1 MRVLCYTIVGDSM
14 NNKFVDLI
22 KSKVNSGELKTKE
35 DILNYIRKIRESAYS
50 SPELMNLLKEAG
62 INLDEQDLNKVTTA
76 VLDYY
81 DRTKEDTTSLNLD
94 GVSQMVIKDEKG
106 FDDKYIKI
114 ENKDGSYTVLEDNM
128 NNKDF
133 VTQFNERQNKSVN
146 LQSNDGVKNKEE
158 IVKEMRKDKLEA
170 NLESTNSI
178 NTRELTPEERREF
191 AAVMKGRKADEINFI
206 VDTKRNIY
214 IDKDTGET
222 YYTYL
227 NNDNKMEV
235 RKVNETTSETISDDV
250 NSIDEKGME
259 TQVMVEAPQDVD
271 MNNLDDYELQYML
284 DNKFNSLTLE
294 QKQTLLAIIER
305 RKEMKSNENTR
316 DLNNEKGYQY
326 TLKFNDPKKQNGY
339 LNLIFLSLVTLLFGI
354 GFILFIVLS

>member
-1 MRVLCYTIVGDSM
+1 M

-35 DILNYIRKIRESAYS
+35 DIINYIRKIRESAYS
-50 SPELMNLLKEAG
+50 NPELMNLLKEAG

-81 DRTKEDTTSLNLD
+81 DKTKADTTSLNLD
-94 GVSQMVIKDEKG
+94 GVSQMTIKDEKG
-106 FDDKYIKI
+106 FDDKYIKV

-128 NNKDF
+128 NDKDF
-133 VTQFNERQNKSVN
+133 VTQFNERQNRSVN

-158 IVKEMRKDKLEA
+158 IVKDMRKDKLEA

-178 NTRELTPEERREF
+178 DTRELTPEERREF
-191 AAVMKGRKADEINFI
+191 AAVMKGRKADGINFI

-235 RKVNETTSETISDDV
+235 RKANEETSETVANDV
-250 NSIDEKGME
+250 NSVDKDG
-259 TQVMVEAPQDVD
+259 VEQQFTVESSQDID
-271 MNNLDDYELQYML
+271 MNSLDDYELQYML
-284 DNKFNSLTLE
+284 DNKFDSLTPE
-294 QKQTLLAIIER
+294 QKQTLLALIER
-305 RKEMKSNENTR
+305 RKEMKPNENSSN
-316 DLNNEKGYQY
+316 LNKEKGYQY
-326 TLKFNDPKKQNGY
+326 TLKLNDPKKQNGY

-354 GFILFIVLS
+354 GFILFITLN

>member
-1 MRVLCYTIVGDSM
+1 M

-22 KSKVNSGELKTKE
+22 KSKVTSGELKTKE
-35 DILNYIRKIRESAYS
+35 EIINYIRKIRESAYS
-50 SPELMNLLKEAG
+50 NPELMQLLKEAG

-76 VLDYY
+76 VLDYF
-81 DRTKEDTTSLNLD
+81 DKAKVDTTSLNLD
-94 GVSQMVIKDEKG
+94 GVSQMTIKDEKG

-114 ENKDGSYTVLEDNM
+114 QNKDGSYTVLEDNM
-128 NNKDF
+128 NDKDF

-158 IVKEMRKDKLEA
+158 IVKDMKKDKLEA

-191 AAVMKGRKADEINFI
+191 AAVMKGRKANEINFI

-235 RKVNETTSETISDDV
+235 RKVDEETSENVV
-250 NSIDEKGME
+250 NDAKSVDKNRIEKQVTVE
-259 TQVMVEAPQDVD
+259 TPQDLD
-271 MNNLDDYELQYML
+271 MNNLDDFELQYVL
-284 DNKFNSLTLE
+284 DNKFDSLTPE
-294 QKQTLLAIIER
+294 QKQTLSVLIER

-316 DLNNEKGYQY
+316 DLSKEKSYQY
-326 TLKFNDPKKQNGY
+326 TLKLNDSKKQNGY
-339 LNLIFLSLVTLLFGI
+339 LDLIFLSLVTLLFGI
-354 GFILFIVLS
+354 GFIITVCLI

>member
-1 MRVLCYTIVGDSM
+1 M

-35 DILNYIRKIRESAYS
+35 DIINYIRKIRESAYS
-50 SPELMNLLKEAG
+50 NPELMNLLKEAG

-81 DRTKEDTTSLNLD
+81 DKTKADTTSLNLD
-94 GVSQMVIKDEKG
+94 GVSQMTIKDEKG
-106 FDDKYIKI
+106 FDDKYIKV

-128 NNKDF
+128 NDKDF
-133 VTQFNERQNKSVN
+133 VTQFNERQNRSVN

-158 IVKEMRKDKLEA
+158 IVKDMRKDKLEA

-178 NTRELTPEERREF
+178 DTRELTPEERREF

-235 RKVNETTSETISDDV
+235 RKANEETSETVANDV
-250 NSIDEKGME
+250 NSVDKDG
-259 TQVMVEAPQDVD
+259 VEQQFTVESSQDID

-284 DNKFNSLTLE
+284 DNKFDSLTPE
-294 QKQTLLAIIER
+294 QKQTLLALIER
-305 RKEMKSNENTR
+305 RKEMKSNENSSN
-316 DLNNEKGYQY
+316 LNKEKGYQY
-326 TLKFNDPKKQNGY
+326 TLKLNDPKKQNGY

-354 GFILFIVLS
+354 GFILFITLN

>member
-1 MRVLCYTIVGDSM
+1 M

-22 KSKVNSGELKTKE
+22 KSKVTSGELKTKE
-35 DILNYIRKIRESAYS
+35 EIINYIRKIRESAYS
-50 SPELMNLLKEAG
+50 NPELMNLLKEAG
-62 INLDEQDLNKVTTA
+62 INLDEQDLNKVTAA

-81 DRTKEDTTSLNLD
+81 DRTKADTTSLNLD
-94 GVSQMVIKDEKG
+94 GVSQMTIKDEKG

-114 ENKDGSYTVLEDNM
+114 ENQDGSYTVLEDNM
-128 NNKDF
+128 NDKDF
-133 VTQFNERQNKSVN
+133 VTQFNERQNESVN

-158 IVKEMRKDKLEA
+158 IVKAMRKDKLEA

-191 AAVMKGRKADEINFI
+191 ATVMRGRNADKINFI

-214 IDKDTGET
+214 INKDTGDT

-235 RKVNETTSETISDDV
+235 RKVNEITSETISNEV
-250 NSIDEKGME
+250 NSVDENGIENQVTVENSQDADME
-259 TQVMVEAPQDVD
+259 A
-271 MNNLDDYELQYML
+271 LDDFELQYML
-284 DNKFNSLTLE
+284 DNKFDSLTPE

-305 RKEMKSNENTR
+305 RKEMKFNENDR
-316 DLNNEKGYQY
+316 DLNKDKGYQY
-326 TLKFNDPKKQNGY
+326 TLKFNDPKKPNGF
-339 LNLIFLSLVTLLFGI
+339 LNLILLSLVTLLFGL
-354 GFILFIVLS
+354 GFILFVTLK

>member
-1 MRVLCYTIVGDSM
+1 M

-22 KSKVNSGELKTKE
+22 KSKVTSGELKTKE
-35 DILNYIRKIRESAYS
+35 EIINYIRKIRESAYS

-81 DRTKEDTTSLNLD
+81 DRTKADTTSLNLD
-94 GVSQMVIKDEKG
+94 GVSQMIIKDEKG
-106 FDDKYIKI
+106 FDDKYIKV

-128 NNKDF
+128 NDKDF
-133 VTQFNERQNKSVN
+133 VTQFNERQNRSVN

-158 IVKEMRKDKLEA
+158 IVKDMRKDKLEA

-178 NTRELTPEERREF
+178 DTRELTPEERREF

-235 RKVNETTSETISDDV
+235 RKANEETSETVANDV
-250 NSIDEKGME
+250 NSVDKDG
-259 TQVMVEAPQDVD
+259 VEQQFNVESSQDID

-284 DNKFNSLTLE
+284 DNKFDSLTPE
-294 QKQTLLAIIER
+294 QRQTLLALIER
-305 RKEMKSNENTR
+305 RKEMKSNENSSN
-316 DLNNEKGYQY
+316 LNKEKGYQY
-326 TLKFNDPKKQNGY
+326 TLKLNDPKKQNGY

-354 GFILFIVLS
+354 GFILFITLN

>member
-1 MRVLCYTIVGDSM
+1 M

-22 KSKVNSGELKTKE
+22 KSKVTSGELKTKE
-35 DILNYIRKIRESAYS
+35 EIINYIRKIRESAYS
-50 SPELMNLLKEAG
+50 NPELMNLLKEAG
-62 INLDEQDLNKVTTA
+62 INLDEQDLNKVTAA

-81 DRTKEDTTSLNLD
+81 DRTKADTTSLNLD
-94 GVSQMVIKDEKG
+94 GVSQMTIKDEKG

-114 ENKDGSYTVLEDNM
+114 ENQDGSYTVLEDNM
-128 NNKDF
+128 NDKDF
-133 VTQFNERQNKSVN
+133 VTQFNERQNESVN

-158 IVKEMRKDKLEA
+158 IVKAMRKDKLEA

-191 AAVMKGRKADEINFI
+191 ATVMRGRNADKINFI

-214 IDKDTGET
+214 IDKDTGDT

-235 RKVNETTSETISDDV
+235 RKVNEITSETISNEV
-250 NSIDEKGME
+250 NSVDENGIENQVTVENSQDADME
-259 TQVMVEAPQDVD
+259 A
-271 MNNLDDYELQYML
+271 LDDFELQYML
-284 DNKFNSLTLE
+284 DNKFDSLTPE

-305 RKEMKSNENTR
+305 RKEMKFNENDR
-316 DLNNEKGYQY
+316 DLNKDKGYQY
-326 TLKFNDPKKQNGY
+326 TLKFNDPKKPNGF
-339 LNLIFLSLVTLLFGI
+339 LNLILLSLVTLLFGL
-354 GFILFIVLS
+354 GFILFVTLK

>member
-1 MRVLCYTIVGDSM
+1 M

-22 KSKVNSGELKTKE
+22 KSKVTSGELKTKE
-35 DILNYIRKIRESAYS
+35 EIINYIRKIRESAYS
-50 SPELMNLLKEAG
+50 NPELMNLLKEAG
-62 INLDEQDLNKVTTA
+62 INLDEQDLNKVTTM

-81 DRTKEDTTSLNLD
+81 DKTKADTTSLNLD
-94 GVSQMVIKDEKG
+94 GVSQMIIKDEKG
-106 FDDKYIKI
+106 FDDKYIKV

-128 NNKDF
+128 NDKDF
-133 VTQFNERQNKSVN
+133 VTQFNERQNRSVN

-158 IVKEMRKDKLEA
+158 IVKDMRKDKLEA

-178 NTRELTPEERREF
+178 DTRELTPEERREF

-235 RKVNETTSETISDDV
+235 RKANEETSETVANDV
-250 NSIDEKGME
+250 NSVDKDG
-259 TQVMVEAPQDVD
+259 VEQQFTVESSQDID

-284 DNKFNSLTLE
+284 DNKFDSLTPE
-294 QKQTLLAIIER
+294 QRQTLLALIER
-305 RKEMKSNENTR
+305 RKEMKSNENSSN
-316 DLNNEKGYQY
+316 LNKEKGYQY
-326 TLKFNDPKKQNGY
+326 TLKLNDPKKQNGY

-354 GFILFIVLS
+354 GFILFITLN

>member
-1 MRVLCYTIVGDSM
+1 MLWYTIIGDSM

-22 KSKVNSGELKTKE
+22 KNKINSGELKTKE
-35 DILNYIRKIRESAYS
+35 EIINYVRKIREIAYNN
-50 SPELMNLLKEAG
+50 PELMQLLKEAG
-62 INLDEQDLNKVTTA
+62 INLNEQDLNKVTTM

-81 DRTKEDTTSLNLD
+81 DKTKVDTSSLNLD
-94 GVSQMVIKDEKG
+94 GVSQMTIKDEKG
-106 FDDKYIKI
+106 FDDKYIKV

-128 NNKDF
+128 NDKDF

-158 IVKEMRKDKLEA
+158 IVKDMRKDKLEA

-191 AAVMKGRKADEINFI
+191 AAVMKGKKAEEINFI

-227 NNDNKMEV
+227 NNDNKIEV
-235 RKVNETTSETISDDV
+235 RKVNETTSETISNDV
-250 NSIDEKGME
+250 NNVDENGIE
-259 TQVMVEAPQDVD
+259 NQVMVENPQDVD
-271 MNNLDDYELQYML
+271 MDNLDDFELQYML
-284 DNKFNSLTLE
+284 DNKFDSLTPE
-294 QKQTLLAIIER
+294 QKQALLAIIER
-305 RKEMKSNENTR
+305 RKEMKSNDNTKNL
-316 DLNNEKGYQY
+316 DKEKGYQY
-326 TLKFNDPKKQNGY
+326 TLKMNDPKQHNGY
-339 LNLIFLSLVTLLFGI
+339 LNLIFLSLITLLFGI
-354 GFILFIVLS
+354 GVILFISLG

>member
-1 MRVLCYTIVGDSM
+1 M

-22 KSKVNSGELKTKE
+22 KSKVTSGELKTKE
-35 DILNYIRKIRESAYS
+35 EIINYIRKIRESAYS
-50 SPELMNLLKEAG
+50 NPELMQLLKEAG

-76 VLDYY
+76 VLDYF
-81 DRTKEDTTSLNLD
+81 DKAKVDTTSLNLD
-94 GVSQMVIKDEKG
+94 GVSQMTIKDEKG

-114 ENKDGSYTVLEDNM
+114 QNKDGSYTVLEDNM
-128 NNKDF
+128 NDKDF

-158 IVKEMRKDKLEA
+158 IVKDMKKDKLEA

-191 AAVMKGRKADEINFI
+191 AAVMKGRKANEINFI

-235 RKVNETTSETISDDV
+235 RKVDEETSENVV
-250 NSIDEKGME
+250 NDANSVDKNRIEKQVTVE
-259 TQVMVEAPQDVD
+259 TPQDLD
-271 MNNLDDYELQYML
+271 MNNLDDFELQYVL
-284 DNKFNSLTLE
+284 DNKFDSLTPE
-294 QKQTLLAIIER
+294 QKQTLSVLIER

-316 DLNNEKGYQY
+316 DLSKEKSYQY
-326 TLKFNDPKKQNGY
+326 TLKLNDSKKQNGY
-339 LNLIFLSLVTLLFGI
+339 LDLIFLSLVTLLFGI
-354 GFILFIVLS
+354 GFIITV

>member
-1 MRVLCYTIVGDSM
+1 M

-35 DILNYIRKIRESAYS
+35 DIINYIRKIRESAYS
-50 SPELMNLLKEAG
+50 NPELMNLLKEAG

-81 DRTKEDTTSLNLD
+81 DKTKADTTSLNLD
-94 GVSQMVIKDEKG
+94 GVSQMTIKDEKG
-106 FDDKYIKI
+106 FDDKYIKV

-128 NNKDF
+128 NDKDF
-133 VTQFNERQNKSVN
+133 VTQFNERQNRSVN

-158 IVKEMRKDKLEA
+158 IVKDMRKDKLEA

-178 NTRELTPEERREF
+178 DTRELTPEERREF

-235 RKVNETTSETISDDV
+235 RKANEETSETVANDV
-250 NSIDEKGME
+250 NSVDKDG
-259 TQVMVEAPQDVD
+259 VEQQFTVESSKDID

-284 DNKFNSLTLE
+284 DNKFDSLTPE
-294 QKQTLLAIIER
+294 QKQTLLALIER
-305 RKEMKSNENTR
+305 RKEMKSNENSSN
-316 DLNNEKGYQY
+316 LNKEKGYQY
-326 TLKFNDPKKQNGY
+326 TLKLNDPKKQNGY

-354 GFILFIVLS
+354 GFILFITLN

>member
-1 MRVLCYTIVGDSM
+1 M

-35 DILNYIRKIRESAYS
+35 EIINYIRKIRESAYS

-62 INLDEQDLNKVTTA
+62 INLEEQDLNKVTTV

-81 DRTKEDTTSLNLD
+81 DRTKVNTTSLNLD
-94 GVSQMVIKDEKG
+94 GVSQMTIKDEKG
-106 FDDKYIKI
+106 FDDKYIKV
-114 ENKDGSYTVLEDNM
+114 ENKDGSYTILEDNM
-128 NNKDF
+128 NDKDF

-158 IVKEMRKDKLEA
+158 IVKDMKSDKIEV
-170 NLESTNSI
+170 NLQSTNNI

-191 AAVMKGRKADEINFI
+191 SAVMKGRNADEINFI

-235 RKVNETTSETISDDV
+235 RKVNETTSETISNDV
-250 NSIDEKGME
+250 NSVDENGME
-259 TQVMVEAPQDVD
+259 QQIAVESPQNVD
-271 MNNLDDYELQYML
+271 MDNLDDYELQYML
-284 DNKFNSLTLE
+284 DNKFDSLTQE
-294 QKQTLLAIIER
+294 QKQTLLALIER
-305 RKEMKSNENTR
+305 RKEMKSNENTKG
-316 DLNNEKGYQY
+316 LSKENGYQY
-326 TLKFNDPKKQNGY
+326 TLKLNDPKKQNGY
-339 LNLIFLSLVTLLFGI
+339 LNLIFLSLVMLLLGI
-354 GFILFIVLS
+354 GFILFVTLN

>member
-1 MRVLCYTIVGDSM
+1 M

-22 KSKVNSGELKTKE
+22 KSKVTSGELKTKE
-35 DILNYIRKIRESAYS
+35 EIINYIRKIRESAYS
-50 SPELMNLLKEAG
+50 NPELMQLLKEAG

-76 VLDYY
+76 VLDYF
-81 DRTKEDTTSLNLD
+81 DKAKVDTTSLNLD
-94 GVSQMVIKDEKG
+94 GVSQMTIKDEKG

-114 ENKDGSYTVLEDNM
+114 QNKDGSYTVLEDNM
-128 NNKDF
+128 NDKDF

-158 IVKEMRKDKLEA
+158 IVKDMKKDKLEA

-191 AAVMKGRKADEINFI
+191 AAVMKGRKANEINFI

-235 RKVNETTSETISDDV
+235 RKVDEETSENVV
-250 NSIDEKGME
+250 NDANSVDKNRIEKQVTVE
-259 TQVMVEAPQDVD
+259 TPQDLD
-271 MNNLDDYELQYML
+271 MNNLDDFELQYVL
-284 DNKFNSLTLE
+284 DNKFDSLTPE
-294 QKQTLLAIIER
+294 QKQTLSVLIER
-305 RKEMKSNENTR
+305 RKEMTSNENTR
-316 DLNNEKGYQY
+316 DLSKEKSYQY
-326 TLKFNDPKKQNGY
+326 TLKLNDPKKQNGY
-339 LNLIFLSLVTLLFGI
+339 LDLIFLSLVTLLFGI
-354 GFILFIVLS
+354 GFIITVCLI

>member
-1 MRVLCYTIVGDSM
+1 M

-22 KSKVNSGELKTKE
+22 KSKVTSGELKTKE
-35 DILNYIRKIRESAYS
+35 EIINYIRKIRESAYS
-50 SPELMNLLKEAG
+50 NPELMQLLKEAG

-76 VLDYY
+76 VLDYF
-81 DRTKEDTTSLNLD
+81 DKAKVDTTSLNLD
-94 GVSQMVIKDEKG
+94 GVSQMTIKDEKG

-114 ENKDGSYTVLEDNM
+114 QNKDGSYTVLEDNM
-128 NNKDF
+128 NDKDF

-146 LQSNDGVKNKEE
+146 LQSNNGVKNKEE
-158 IVKEMRKDKLEA
+158 IVKDMKKDKLEA

-191 AAVMKGRKADEINFI
+191 AAVMKGRKANEINFI

-235 RKVNETTSETISDDV
+235 RKVDEETSENVV
-250 NSIDEKGME
+250 NNAKSVDKNRIEKQVTVE
-259 TQVMVEAPQDVD
+259 TPQDLD
-271 MNNLDDYELQYML
+271 MNNLDDFELQYVL
-284 DNKFNSLTLE
+284 DNKFDSLTPE
-294 QKQTLLAIIER
+294 QKQTLSVLIER

-316 DLNNEKGYQY
+316 DLSKEKSYQY
-326 TLKFNDPKKQNGY
+326 TLKLNDSKKQNGY
-339 LNLIFLSLVTLLFGI
+339 LDLIFLSLVTLLFGI
-354 GFILFIVLS
+354 GFIITVCLI

>member
-1 MRVLCYTIVGDSM
+1 M

-22 KSKVNSGELKTKE
+22 KSKVTSGELKTKE
-35 DILNYIRKIRESAYS
+35 EIINYIRKIRESAYS
-50 SPELMNLLKEAG
+50 NPELMQLLKEAG

-76 VLDYY
+76 VLDYF
-81 DRTKEDTTSLNLD
+81 DKAKVDTTSLNLD
-94 GVSQMVIKDEKG
+94 GVSQMTIKDEKG

-114 ENKDGSYTVLEDNM
+114 QNKDGSYTVLEDNM
-128 NNKDF
+128 NDKDF

-158 IVKEMRKDKLEA
+158 IVKDMKKDKLEA

-191 AAVMKGRKADEINFI
+191 AAVMKGRKANEINFI

-235 RKVNETTSETISDDV
+235 RKVDEETSENVV
-250 NSIDEKGME
+250 NDAKSVDKNRIEK
-259 TQVMVEAPQDVD
+259 
-271 MNNLDDYELQYML
+271 
-284 DNKFNSLTLE
+284 
-294 QKQTLLAIIER
+294 
-305 RKEMKSNENTR
+305 
-316 DLNNEKGYQY
+316 
-326 TLKFNDPKKQNGY
+326 
-339 LNLIFLSLVTLLFGI
+339 
-354 GFILFIVLS
+354 

>member
-1 MRVLCYTIVGDSM
+1 M

-22 KSKVNSGELKTKE
+22 KSKVTSGELKTKE
-35 DILNYIRKIRESAYS
+35 EIINYIRKIRESAYS
-50 SPELMNLLKEAG
+50 NPELMQLLKEAG

-76 VLDYY
+76 VLDYF
-81 DRTKEDTTSLNLD
+81 DKAKVDTTSLNLD
-94 GVSQMVIKDEKG
+94 GVSQMTIKDENG

-114 ENKDGSYTVLEDNM
+114 QNKDGSYTVLEDNM
-128 NNKDF
+128 NDKDF

-158 IVKEMRKDKLEA
+158 IVKDMKKDKLEA

-191 AAVMKGRKADEINFI
+191 AAVMKGRKANEINFI

-235 RKVNETTSETISDDV
+235 RKVDEETSENVV
-250 NSIDEKGME
+250 NDAKSVDKNRIEKQVTVE
-259 TQVMVEAPQDVD
+259 TPQDLD
-271 MNNLDDYELQYML
+271 MNNLDDFELQYVL
-284 DNKFNSLTLE
+284 DNKFDSLTPE
-294 QKQTLLAIIER
+294 QKQTLSVLIER

-316 DLNNEKGYQY
+316 DLSKEKSYQY
-326 TLKFNDPKKQNGY
+326 TLKLNDSKKQNGY
-339 LNLIFLSLVTLLFGI
+339 LDLIFLSLVTLLFGI
-354 GFILFIVLS
+354 GFIITVCLI

>member
-1 MRVLCYTIVGDSM
+1 M

-35 DILNYIRKIRESAYS
+35 DIINYIRKIRESAYS
-50 SPELMNLLKEAG
+50 NPELMNLLKEAG

-81 DRTKEDTTSLNLD
+81 DKTKADTTSLNLD
-94 GVSQMVIKDEKG
+94 GVSQMTIKDEKG
-106 FDDKYIKI
+106 FDDKYIKV

-128 NNKDF
+128 NDKDF
-133 VTQFNERQNKSVN
+133 VTQFNERQNRSVN

-158 IVKEMRKDKLEA
+158 IVKDMRKDKLEA

-178 NTRELTPEERREF
+178 DTRELTPEERREF
-191 AAVMKGRKADEINFI
+191 AAVMKGRKADGINFI

-235 RKVNETTSETISDDV
+235 RKANEETSETVANDV
-250 NSIDEKGME
+250 NSVDKDG
-259 TQVMVEAPQDVD
+259 VEQQFTVESSQDID

-284 DNKFNSLTLE
+284 DNKFDSLTPE
-294 QKQTLLAIIER
+294 QKQTLLALIER
-305 RKEMKSNENTR
+305 RKEMKSNENSSN
-316 DLNNEKGYQY
+316 LNKEKGYQY
-326 TLKFNDPKKQNGY
+326 TLKLNDPKKQNGY

-354 GFILFIVLS
+354 GFILFITLN

>member
-1 MRVLCYTIVGDSM
+1 M

-22 KSKVNSGELKTKE
+22 KSKVTSGELKTKE
-35 DILNYIRKIRESAYS
+35 EIINYIRKIRESAYS
-50 SPELMNLLKEAG
+50 NPELMQLLKEAG

-76 VLDYY
+76 VLDYF
-81 DRTKEDTTSLNLD
+81 DKAKVDTTSLNLD
-94 GVSQMVIKDEKG
+94 GVSQMTIKDEKG

-114 ENKDGSYTVLEDNM
+114 QNKDGSYTVLEDNM
-128 NNKDF
+128 NDKDF

-158 IVKEMRKDKLEA
+158 IVKDMKKDKLEA

-191 AAVMKGRKADEINFI
+191 AAVMKGRKANEINFI

-235 RKVNETTSETISDDV
+235 RKVDEETSENVV
-250 NSIDEKGME
+250 NDANSVDKNRIEKQVTVE
-259 TQVMVEAPQDVD
+259 TPQDLD
-271 MNNLDDYELQYML
+271 MNNLDDFELQYVL
-284 DNKFNSLTLE
+284 DNKFDSLTPE
-294 QKQTLLAIIER
+294 QKQTLSVLIER

-316 DLNNEKGYQY
+316 DLSKEKSYQY
-326 TLKFNDPKKQNGY
+326 TLKLNDSKKQNGY
-339 LNLIFLSLVTLLFGI
+339 LDLIFLSLVTLLFGI
-354 GFILFIVLS
+354 GFIITVCLI

>member
-1 MRVLCYTIVGDSM
+1 M

-22 KSKVNSGELKTKE
+22 KSKVTSGELKTKE
-35 DILNYIRKIRESAYS
+35 EIINYIRKIRESAYS
-50 SPELMNLLKEAG
+50 NPELMQLLKEAG

-76 VLDYY
+76 VLDYF
-81 DRTKEDTTSLNLD
+81 DKAKVDTTSLNLD
-94 GVSQMVIKDEKG
+94 GVSQMTIKDEKG

-114 ENKDGSYTVLEDNM
+114 QNKDGSYTVLEDNM
-128 NNKDF
+128 NDKDF

-158 IVKEMRKDKLEA
+158 IVKDMKKDKLEA

-191 AAVMKGRKADEINFI
+191 AAVMKGRKANEINFI

-227 NNDNKMEV
+227 NNDNKIEV
-235 RKVNETTSETISDDV
+235 RKVDEETSENVV
-250 NSIDEKGME
+250 NDANSVDKNRIEKQVTVE
-259 TQVMVEAPQDVD
+259 TPQDLD
-271 MNNLDDYELQYML
+271 MNNLDDFELQYVL
-284 DNKFNSLTLE
+284 DNKFDSLTPE
-294 QKQTLLAIIER
+294 QKQTLSVLIER

-316 DLNNEKGYQY
+316 DLSKEKSYQY
-326 TLKFNDPKKQNGY
+326 TLKLNDSKKQNGY
-339 LNLIFLSLVTLLFGI
+339 LDLIFLSLVTLLFGI
-354 GFILFIVLS
+354 GFIITV

>member
-1 MRVLCYTIVGDSM
+1 M

-22 KSKVNSGELKTKE
+22 KSKVTSGELKTKE
-35 DILNYIRKIRESAYS
+35 EIINYIRKIRESAYS
-50 SPELMNLLKEAG
+50 NPELMQLLKEAG

-76 VLDYY
+76 VLDYF
-81 DRTKEDTTSLNLD
+81 DKAKVDTTSLNLD
-94 GVSQMVIKDEKG
+94 GVSQMTIKDEKG

-114 ENKDGSYTVLEDNM
+114 QNKDGSYTVLEDNM
-128 NNKDF
+128 NDKDF

-158 IVKEMRKDKLEA
+158 IVKDMKKYKLEA

-191 AAVMKGRKADEINFI
+191 AAVMKGRKANEINFI

-235 RKVNETTSETISDDV
+235 RKVDEETSENVV
-250 NSIDEKGME
+250 NDANSVDKNRIEK
-259 TQVMVEAPQDVD
+259 QVTVGTPQDLD
-271 MNNLDDYELQYML
+271 MNNLDDFELQYVL
-284 DNKFNSLTLE
+284 DNKFDSLTPE
-294 QKQTLLAIIER
+294 QKQTLSVLIER

-316 DLNNEKGYQY
+316 DLSKEKSYQY
-326 TLKFNDPKKQNGY
+326 TLKLNDSKKQNGY
-339 LNLIFLSLVTLLFGI
+339 LDLIFLSLVTLLFGI
-354 GFILFIVLS
+354 GFIITVCLI